1 MVGEKKGEVVEI
13 FEDEEEKS
21 AESRRSPKRK
31 RTPPAGL
38 DLNEEVGESEEG
50 GGVEGCDE
58 GEDEDGGSTTEVAGG
73 GSSSNNSSTNDKSC
87 GNNSEKNGDG
97 EAEGGGERPSVRQY
111 VRSKMPRL
119 RWTPDLHLAF
129 VHAVERL
136 GGQERATPKLV
147 LQMMNV
153 KGLSIAHVKSHLQMY
168 RSKKLDDSGQ
178 ETSGFSSV
186 ISSPMD
192 LHLRRGGYPHEM
204 FYQRTGSPLHSF
216 GIKNGSFFS
225 STVGIKNGL
234 LTSKQQREPGSSI
247 KYQSPAKGLIHDMIF
262 AKDAKPTTSHLFDVR
277 DVIAGNRNQTLSQ
290 QILEER
296 RQSLSKIERQGE
308 NKYMNSLDDMFER
321 RENPTRETK
330 KMKMTTLMERDRE
343 PNLKL
348 SLSPITVDDHGAN
361 ERKGTEI
368 EEEVD
373 SALSLSLSLPTS
385 LMQHQET
392 EKRNVQLS
400 ERGSSNNNKANVGMS
415 TLDLTMSIGA
425 LE

>member
-1 MVGEKKGEVVEI
+1 
-13 FEDEEEKS
+13 
-21 AESRRSPKRK
+21 
-31 RTPPAGL
+31 
-38 DLNEEVGESEEG
+38 
-50 GGVEGCDE
+50 
-58 GEDEDGGSTTEVAGG
+58 
-73 GSSSNNSSTNDKSC
+73 
-87 GNNSEKNGDG
+87 
-97 EAEGGGERPSVRQY
+97 
-111 VRSKMPRL
+111 
-119 RWTPDLHLAF
+119 
-129 VHAVERL
+129 
-136 GGQERATPKLV
+136 
-147 LQMMNV
+147 
-153 KGLSIAHVKSHLQMY
+153 MY

-178 ETSGFSSV
+178 EKSGFSSV

-225 STVGIKNGL
+225 STGINETNRLYGDLFLRPHTQRPFDFKSSNF
-234 LTSKQQREPGSSI
+234 SRHQEWAFNQQAAARAGSSI

-296 RQSLSKIERQGE
+296 RQSLSKVFPVDQFSTEGNNSYYHRNYNSSTHSNSSDPVVINERLKPQFEDPFRIQIERQGE

-321 RENPTRETK
+321 RENPTREAK

>member
-136 GGQERATPKLV
+136 GGQESKPK
-147 LQMMNV
+147 
-153 KGLSIAHVKSHLQMY
+153 I
-168 RSKKLDDSGQ
+168 
-178 ETSGFSSV
+178 F
-186 ISSPMD
+186 ISS
-192 LHLRRGGYPHEM
+192 
-204 FYQRTGSPLHSF
+204 
-216 GIKNGSFFS
+216 
-225 STVGIKNGL
+225 
-234 LTSKQQREPGSSI
+234 
-247 KYQSPAKGLIHDMIF
+247 
-262 AKDAKPTTSHLFDVR
+262 
-277 DVIAGNRNQTLSQ
+277 SQ
-290 QILEER
+290 
-296 RQSLSKIERQGE
+296 
-308 NKYMNSLDDMFER
+308 
-321 RENPTRETK
+321 
-330 KMKMTTLMERDRE
+330 
-343 PNLKL
+343 
-348 SLSPITVDDHGAN
+348 
-361 ERKGTEI
+361 
-368 EEEVD
+368 
-373 SALSLSLSLPTS
+373 
-385 LMQHQET
+385 
-392 EKRNVQLS
+392 
-400 ERGSSNNNKANVGMS
+400 
-415 TLDLTMSIGA
+415 
-425 LE
+425 